1 MIRLRQVRYFSE
13 RVSLKDRRFLGIRY
27 VFSICMM
34 ERPYLIVACYND
46 SGPDAKKLLQ
56 GLCTNDLTQ
65 LRKKG
70 DCLAVSFLTSKG
82 RIFSNGFVY
91 QLPSENLHDVLIDV
105 DVKMHSELKK
115 YLAVYKLRAKAS
127 IRTLSYHAYL
137 DVNRFDEKYQCSD
150 SGIVVESVDP
160 RVPNYGVRVIRDNV
174 DNSCDSLNDEWL
186 VTRDCYGG

>member
-1 MIRLRQVRYFSE
+1 M
-13 RVSLKDRRFLGIRY
+13 
-27 VFSICMM
+27 
-34 ERPYLIVACYND
+34 
-46 SGPDAKKLLQ
+46 
-56 GLCTNDLTQ
+56 
-65 LRKKG
+65 
-70 DCLAVSFLTSKG
+70 AVSFLTSKG

-186 VTRDCYGG
+186 VTRDLLWGIGEGSELTNRIPLECNLDLLNYISFNKGCYVGQELTARTRYKVIFAGKYVIFCNIFSTGIGTKTTYSILDI